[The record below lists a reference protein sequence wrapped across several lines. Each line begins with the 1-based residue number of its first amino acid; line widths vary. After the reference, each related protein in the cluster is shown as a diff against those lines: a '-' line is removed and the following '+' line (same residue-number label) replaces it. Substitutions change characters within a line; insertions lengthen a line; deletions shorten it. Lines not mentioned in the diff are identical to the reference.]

1 MTKKND
7 KSDNILIFPLTYYWW
22 DKVRNGTKTSV
33 EENGKKYTIE
43 YRRARGRYWDI
54 VINVLLKNKMDSYVI
69 KLGACP
75 HEIINPNHVR
85 LDFQDKHNFFGVFQK
100 GYSQERLGGRIH
112 RIELI
117 NGEKTDLEIYEPVL
131 AFWIEEPKKCYINYY
146 PKCYDKNGDYYIQ
159 EYTDGYE
166 YVDYYY
172 YPCDSKKDGICYTTT
187 EEAKE
192 VAFYNLGNGCCD
204 DYNKFRFYHEK
215 HIYIPTEATT

>member
-22 DKVRNGTKTSV
+22 EKVQNGTKTHF
-33 EENGKKYTIE
+33 ENSEGKWVIE
-43 YRRARGRYWDI
+43 YRLATGKYKSQF
-54 VINVLLKNKMDSYVI
+54 INLFK
-69 KLGACP
+69 KLGLKTAQEAFEKIQHFGTMPYC
-75 HEIINPNHVR
+75 NVD
-85 LDFQDKHNFFGVFQK
+85 LKDFNNIYGVFQK
-100 GYSQERLGGRIH
+100 GYSQDRVGGRITK
-112 RIELI
+112 ISVV
-117 NGEKTDLEIYEPVL
+117 NGKDTDLAVDEYVFVI
-131 AFWIEEPKKCYINYY
+131 WIEEPKKCYINYY

-172 YPCDSKKDGICYTTT
+172 YPCDSKKDGIHYTTA

-204 DYNKFRFYHEK
+204 DYNKFRFYLEK